1 MNTKAEV
8 MQAFEDFQKG
18 RLGTIPS
25 VHNAPTTL
33 QSTEG

>member
-1 MNTKAEV
+1 MNTTAEV
-8 MQAFEDFQKG
+8 LTAAEHFHKG

-33 QSTEG
+33 TSTED